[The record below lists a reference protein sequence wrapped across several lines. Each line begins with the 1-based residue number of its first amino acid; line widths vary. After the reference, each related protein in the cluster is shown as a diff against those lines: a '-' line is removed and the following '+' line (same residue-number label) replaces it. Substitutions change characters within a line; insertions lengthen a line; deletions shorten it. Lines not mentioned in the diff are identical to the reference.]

1 MADHSCQGDFMTSPI
16 DDVQTLRKRLDQME
30 QGHQRLRRFGLFAFL
45 GIGVTLLMGQA
56 GRGIVP
62 EVIEAQRFVV
72 KDASGKSIA
81 ALGADR
87 DGSPLLVLMNSD
99 GRLAATLDVTAH
111 KKPTLTLYDRDGK
124 SRVVLAV
131 DSDGSPA
138 LAMNDKTGTP
148 RVGLA
153 VATQGS
159 GGLVLYGDRN
169 AARASLGLGTDWSP
183 YLVFLDDNGNVR
195 TALGQSEALPPALTK
210 TFRVADYSMMLLN
223 AKGEMLWS
231 APEKVATPAVTPV
244 KAAAKGKTKTG
255 AGRR

>member
-1 MADHSCQGDFMTSPI
+1 MTSPT
-16 DDVQTLRKRLDQME
+16 DDMQTLMKRIDELE
-30 QGHQRLRRFGLFAFL
+30 SRHRWFRRFGLLAFL

-56 GRGIVP
+56 GSRIVP

-87 DGSPLLVLMNSD
+87 DSAPLLVLMNAD
-99 GRLAATLDVTAH
+99 GRLAAALDVTAQR
-111 KKPTLTLYDRDGK
+111 KPTLTLYDRDGK

-148 RVGLA
+148 RIGLA
-153 VATQGS
+153 VASQGS
-159 GGLVLYGDRN
+159 GGLVLYGNRS

-210 TFRVADYSMMLLN
+210 AFHLPDYSMTLLN
-223 AKGEMLWS
+223 AKGELLWS
-231 APEKVATPAVTPV
+231 APQKTATPAANSVKTAV
-244 KAAAKGKTKTG
+244 KAKTKTG
-255 AGRR
+255 PVRR

>member
-1 MADHSCQGDFMTSPI
+1 MTSPT
-16 DDVQTLRKRLDQME
+16 DDMLTMRKRLDQLE
-30 QGHQRLRRFGLFAFL
+30 RRHERLRRFGLFAFL
-45 GIGVTLLMGQA
+45 GIGVALLMGQT
-56 GRGIVP
+56 GRSVVP
-62 EVIEAQRFVV
+62 EVVEAQRFVV
-72 KDASGKSIA
+72 KDTSGKSIA
-81 ALGADR
+81 ALGSDR
-87 DGSPLLVLMNSD
+87 DGAPLLVLMNSN
-99 GRLAATLDVTAH
+99 GRLAATLDVTVH
-111 KKPTLTLYDRDGK
+111 KKPTLTLYDQDGK
-124 SRVVLAV
+124 GRVVLAV

-159 GGLVLYGDRN
+159 GGLVLYGNGN

-210 TFRVADYSMMLLN
+210 TFRLADYSMVLLN

-231 APEKVATPAVTPV
+231 APQKVTLPAATPT

>member
-1 MADHSCQGDFMTSPI
+1 MTSPT
-16 DDVQTLRKRLDQME
+16 DDMQTLIKRLDKLE
-30 QGHQRLRRFGLFAFL
+30 SRHRWLRRLGLFAFL

-56 GRGIVP
+56 GRSIVP

-72 KDASGKSIA
+72 KDGLGKSIA
-81 ALGADR
+81 ALGGDR
-87 DGSPLLVLMNSD
+87 DGAPLLVLMNAD
-99 GRLAATLDVTAH
+99 GRLAAALDITAQR
-111 KKPTLTLYDRDGK
+111 KPTLTLYDRDGK

-148 RVGLA
+148 RIGLA

-195 TALGQSEALPPALTK
+195 TAVGQSEALPPALTK
-210 TFRVADYSMMLLN
+210 TFLLPDYSMMLLN
-223 AKGEMLWS
+223 SKGELLWS
-231 APEKVATPAVTPV
+231 APQKIATPAAKSV
-244 KAAAKGKTKTG
+244 KTAVKTRTKTG
-255 AGRR
+255 PVRR

>member
-1 MADHSCQGDFMTSPI
+1 MTSPCEDI
-16 DDVQTLRKRLDQME
+16 QTLRKRLE
-30 QGHQRLRRFGLFAFL
+30 RLEHGHQRQRLFGLFAFL
-45 GIGVTLLMGQA
+45 AIGVVFLMGQA
-56 GRGIVP
+56 GRGNIP
-62 EVIEAQRFVV
+62 EVIEAQRFIV

-87 DGSPLLVLMNSD
+87 DGAPLLVLMNSD
-99 GRLAATLDVTAH
+99 GHLAAALDVTVH

-124 SRVVLAV
+124 GRVVLAV

-148 RVGLA
+148 RIGLA

-195 TALGQSEALPPALTK
+195 TALGQAEALPPALTK
-210 TFRVADYSMMLLN
+210 TFRLTDYSMVLLN

-231 APEKVATPAVTPV
+231 APQKVATPSPTPV
-244 KAAAKGKTKTG
+244 KPAAKGKTKSA

>member
-1 MADHSCQGDFMTSPI
+1 MTSST
-16 DDVQTLRKRLDQME
+16 DVLQTLRKRVDQLE
-30 QGHQRLRRFGLFAFL
+30 HAHQRLRRFGLFAFL

-56 GRGIVP
+56 GRSVVP

-72 KDASGKSIA
+72 KDTNGKSIA

-87 DGSPLLVLMNSD
+87 DGAPLLVLMNSD
-99 GRLAATLDVTAH
+99 GHLAATLDVTAH
-111 KKPTLTLYDRDGK
+111 NKPTLTLYDRDGK
-124 SRVVLAV
+124 SRAVLAV

-138 LAMNDKTGTP
+138 LVMHDKTGTP

-210 TFRVADYSMMLLN
+210 TFRPADYSMMLLN

-231 APEKVATPAVTPV
+231 APQKATTHAATPV

-255 AGRR
+255 PARH

>member
-1 MADHSCQGDFMTSPI
+1 MTAPS
-16 DDVQTLRKRLDQME
+16 DEMQTLRKRLDQLE
-30 QGHQRLRRFGLFAFL
+30 HGHHRLGHFGLIAFL
-45 GIGVTLLMGQA
+45 GMGVAFLMGQA
-56 GRGIVP
+56 GRSVVP

-87 DGSPLLVLMNSD
+87 DGAPLLVLMNSD
-99 GRLAATLDVTAH
+99 GRLAATLDVTSQ
-111 KKPTLTLYDRDGK
+111 KKPTLTLYDGAGK

-131 DSDGSPA
+131 DADGSPA

-183 YLVFLDDNGNVR
+183 YLVLLDENGNVR
-195 TALGQSEALPPALTK
+195 TALGQAEALPPALIK
-210 TFRVADYSMMLLN
+210 TFRPADYSMMLLN

-231 APEKVATPAVTPV
+231 APPKSATPAATPV
-244 KAAAKGKTKTG
+244 KAAAKGKTKSG
-255 AGRR
+255 PAR